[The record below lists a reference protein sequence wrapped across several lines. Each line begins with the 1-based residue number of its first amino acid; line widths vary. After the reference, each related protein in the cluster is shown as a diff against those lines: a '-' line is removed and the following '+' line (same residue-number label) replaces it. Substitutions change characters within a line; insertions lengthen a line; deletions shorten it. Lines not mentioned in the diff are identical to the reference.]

1 MSEKGRGRMSN
12 CCRIDFWLL
21 VLFLGQTV
29 NLNSLMSSP
38 LSYQFSR
45 LVEPDRADFNCHT
58 DYQLVWTGLG
68 WAGLEV
74 RKSRSFSALS
84 DPDSPLNLLSSD
96 WFCGENF
103 VTGIVAD
110 LIGETFLRD

>member
-1 MSEKGRGRMSN
+1 MDQLEQ
-12 CCRIDFWLL
+12 IL
-21 VLFLGQTV
+21 TV
-29 NLNSLMSSP
+29 
-38 LSYQFSR
+38 
-45 LVEPDRADFNCHT
+45 T
-58 DYQLVWTGLG
+58 DYQLSGLG
-68 WAGLEV
+68 WAWLEV